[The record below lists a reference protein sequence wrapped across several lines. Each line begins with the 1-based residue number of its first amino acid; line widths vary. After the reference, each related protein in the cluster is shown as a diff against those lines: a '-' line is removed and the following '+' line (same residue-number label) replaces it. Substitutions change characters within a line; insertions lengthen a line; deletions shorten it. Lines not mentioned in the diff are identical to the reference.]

1 MGIIILGY
9 LTLFAVSYIPHCV
22 SIQEAFNIV
31 ERILI
36 YHENWILST
45 KVRRWCHWP
54 MAVCMQVILLTVM
67 CNCTFLYSHQMM
79 CAVDIGYV
87 AGLHWFPYDSLIM
100 LGYYRMSLCLTP
112 TSIKSLAVSHFDT
125 VNYHNVLYWSL
136 SNTKLSAATRKL
148 SRVLLITHLCYYCYY
163 TWKYEFYEVMGP
175 LETKF
180 YASFATLSTAKPVL
194 SHPAHLSREFFTVS
208 LLSEVLAPATFVCC
222 FVLFSFQSY
231 ILTVHSLCHRSQLF
245 FPSQPT
251 VTVSAAYLK
260 PWNAINGRISSGAAE
275 RLCNGFP

>member
-31 ERILI
+31 ERVLI

-112 TSIKSLAVSHFDT
+112 TPIKSLAVSHFDT

-163 TWKYEFYEVMGP
+163 TCKYEFYEVMGP

-180 YASFATLSTAKPVL
+180 YASSLRSPLPNRFSLTQLTWAA
-194 SHPAHLSREFFTVS
+194 S
-208 LLSEVLAPATFVCC
+208 LLQFLC
-222 FVLFSFQSY
+222 
-231 ILTVHSLCHRSQLF
+231 SLKC
-245 FPSQPT
+245 
-251 VTVSAAYLK
+251 
-260 PWNAINGRISSGAAE
+260 
-275 RLCNGFP
+275 